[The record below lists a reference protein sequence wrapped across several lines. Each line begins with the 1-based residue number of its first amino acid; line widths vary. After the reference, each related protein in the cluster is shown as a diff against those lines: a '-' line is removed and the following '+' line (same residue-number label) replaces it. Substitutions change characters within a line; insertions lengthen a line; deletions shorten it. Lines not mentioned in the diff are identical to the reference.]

1 MGRVA
6 TAGCSMAACSAAH
19 DSRRRLLAAASVA
32 LLAVPAWPCLAARG
46 KPPIARER
54 AWVERSQALAQSA
67 KANVGVADFR
77 RDIVAHRERLR
88 ELVRARPDA
97 PPAVVQLQRSM
108 ILINALLNAASEC
121 HSGGRIVCPADLLER
136 IDHQLR
142 VTVEHLR
149 AAEGVAS

>member
-1 MGRVA
+1 MGLVGTVECATVA
-6 TAGCSMAACSAAH
+6 RGSAGA
-19 DSRRRLLAAASVA
+19 SRRGLLAAASA
-32 LLAVPAWPCLAARG
+32 WLLLPARPSLAARR
-46 KPPIARER
+46 KPAIAGER
-54 AWVERSQALAQSA
+54 AWIERSHALAESA
-67 KANVGVADFR
+67 RAHASVADFR

-97 PPAVVQLQRSM
+97 PAAMVQLQRSM